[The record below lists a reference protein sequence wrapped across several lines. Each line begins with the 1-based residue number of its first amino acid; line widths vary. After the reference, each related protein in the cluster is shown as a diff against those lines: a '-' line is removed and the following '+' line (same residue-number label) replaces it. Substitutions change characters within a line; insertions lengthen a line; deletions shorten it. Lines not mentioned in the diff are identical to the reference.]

1 MNPVFVFLV
10 LLGAII
16 LWFLLSG
23 LYRLIGG
30 VTKHY
35 VDKAKEAMGDEPSKM
50 DAFVDGF
57 KDSFKEN
64 KDEQR

>member
-10 LLGAII
+10 LLGAVV

-30 VTKHY
+30 ITKHY
-35 VDKAKEAMGDEPSKM
+35 VDKAKEAMSDEPSKL

-57 KDSFKEN
+57 KDGFRR
-64 KDEQR
+64 DDF

>member
-10 LLGAII
+10 LLGAVV

-23 LYRLIGG
+23 LYRLVGG
-30 VTKHY
+30 ITKHFIN
-35 VDKAKEAMGDEPSKM
+35 KANEAMSDKPSKL

-57 KDSFKEN
+57 KDSFKE
-64 KDEQR
+64 DEE